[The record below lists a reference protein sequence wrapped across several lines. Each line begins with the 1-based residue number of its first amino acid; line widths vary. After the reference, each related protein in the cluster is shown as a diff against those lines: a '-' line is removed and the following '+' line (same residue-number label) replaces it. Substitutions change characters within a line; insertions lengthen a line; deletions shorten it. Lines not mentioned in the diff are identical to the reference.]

1 MSLGQ
6 KLRQL
11 REKRGWSQNEL
22 SRQTGV
28 RQALLSELESGKK
41 LDTTGQALKRL
52 ARALGV
58 SVDYLVGMY
67 DTADEDAA

>member
-1 MSLGQ
+1 
-6 KLRQL
+6 
-11 REKRGWSQNEL
+11 
-22 SRQTGV
+22 
-28 RQALLSELESGKK
+28 LESGKK
-41 LDTTGQALKRL
+41 VDTTGQALKRL

>member
-28 RQALLSELESGKK
+28 RQALLSELESDKK
-41 LDTTGQALKRL
+41 RDTTGQALKHL